1 MTQVHDLAVLGG
13 GPAGY
18 ATALRAAQLGLDVT
32 LVEERELGG
41 TCLHRGCVPTKAWLQ
56 AAKTRTTVA
65 KADRLGIGA
74 ILTGVDATK
83 VRGFAD
89 SLVSGL
95 HRGLTGLIRSR
106 GIRVVPGHGRLVV
119 DAEGPALDVDGELLR
134 ARNVVLATG
143 SAPVTLG
150 LPTDGERILTS
161 EHALRLERLPGRA
174 VILGG
179 GVIGVEFASLWR
191 DLGVEVVLVE
201 AAPHLLP
208 NEDPDLVAVLER
220 RLGARGIDLRLGA
233 KAAGIVRDGDQV
245 RLELPDGTVTA
256 DVALIAVGRR
266 PVTGGLG
273 LEEAGVALTSTGHVS
288 ATREL
293 ATTAAGVFAVGD
305 LIAGPQLAHR
315 GYAHGIFLAEHLA
328 HLSGGRPIRPR
339 PPEDRD
345 IPRITYSSPQLA
357 SVGLTREQAAAT
369 GGCEVSDFDLRGNA
383 RALMLAPGD
392 RDAGLVRVIRRPGG
406 ALVGVH
412 VVGEDIAE
420 LIAEGTLM
428 VGWQATPDDV
438 KELVHPHPSLSEALA
453 EANLTLAGS
462 ALHMHA

>member
-18 ATALRAAQLGLDVT
+18 ATALRAAQLGLDVA

-74 ILTGVDATK
+74 ILTGVDAVK

-161 EHALRLERLPGRA
+161 EHALRLEQLPGRA

-191 DLGVEVVLVE
+191 DLGVDVVLVE
-201 AAPHLLP
+201 ARPHLLP

-220 RLGARGIDLRLGA
+220 RLRARGVDLRLGA
-233 KAAGIVRDGDQV
+233 KAEGIVRDGDQV
-245 RLELPDGTVTA
+245 RLELSDGTVTA

-293 ATTAAGVFAVGD
+293 ATR
-305 LIAGPQLAHR
+305 LAH
-315 GYAHGIFLAEHLA
+315 
-328 HLSGGRPIRPR
+328 
-339 PPEDRD
+339 
-345 IPRITYSSPQLA
+345 
-357 SVGLTREQAAAT
+357 
-369 GGCEVSDFDLRGNA
+369 
-383 RALMLAPGD
+383 AL
-392 RDAGLVRVIRRPGG
+392 RDAVQRP
-406 ALVGVH
+406 
-412 VVGEDIAE
+412 
-420 LIAEGTLM
+420 
-428 VGWQATPDDV
+428 
-438 KELVHPHPSLSEALA
+438 
-453 EANLTLAGS
+453 
-462 ALHMHA
+462 

>member
-1 MTQVHDLAVLGG
+1 MTQVHDLAILGG

-18 ATALRAAQLGLDVT
+18 ATALRATQLGLDVA
-32 LVEERELGG
+32 LVEEKDVGG

-56 AAKTRTTVA
+56 AAKICATVT
-65 KADRLGIGA
+65 KADRVGIGA
-74 ILTGVDATK
+74 ILTGVDAAK
-83 VRGFAD
+83 VRSFAD
-89 SLVSGL
+89 SVVSGL

-134 ARNVVLATG
+134 AHNIVLATG

-191 DLGVEVVLVE
+191 DLGVDVILVE

-208 NEDPDLVAVLER
+208 NEDPDLVAMLER
-220 RLGARGIDLRLGA
+220 RLRDRGVELRLGE
-233 KAAGIVRDGDQV
+233 KAEGIVRDGDQV
-245 RLELPDGTVTA
+245 RLQLSEEIITA

-266 PVTGGLG
+266 PLTSGLG

-288 ATREL
+288 TTREL
-293 ATTAAGVFAVGD
+293 ATTIARVFAVGD
-305 LIAGPQLAHR
+305 LVVGPQLAHR

-328 HLSGGRPIRPR
+328 HLMGGRPIRPR

-345 IPRITYSSPQLA
+345 IPRITYSSPQFA
-357 SVGLTREQAAAT
+357 SVGMTREQAAAT
-369 GGCEVSDFDLRGNA
+369 GGCEFSDFDLRGNA

-392 RDAGLVRVIRRPGG
+392 RNAGLVRVVRRPDGPV
-406 ALVGVH
+406 VGVH
-412 VVGEDIAE
+412 VVGDEIAE

-438 KELVHPHPSLSEALA
+438 KDLIHPHPSLSEALA
-453 EANLTLAGS
+453 EARLALAGS
-462 ALHMHA
+462 ALHMHT

>member
-1 MTQVHDLAVLGG
+1 MMQVHDLAILGG

-18 ATALRAAQLGLDVT
+18 ATALRATQLGLDVA
-32 LVEERELGG
+32 LVEEKDVGG

-56 AAKTRTTVA
+56 AAKIRATVT
-65 KADRLGIGA
+65 KADRVGIGA
-74 ILTGVDATK
+74 ILTGVDAAK
-83 VRGFAD
+83 VRSFAD
-89 SLVSGL
+89 SVVSGL
-95 HRGLTGLIRSR
+95 HRGLTSLIRSR
-106 GIRVVPGHGRLVV
+106 GIRVIPGHGRLVV
-119 DAEGPALDVDGELLR
+119 DAEGPALDVDGEILR
-134 ARNVVLATG
+134 AHNIVLATG

-179 GVIGVEFASLWR
+179 GVIGVEFASLWH
-191 DLGVEVVLVE
+191 DLGVDVVLVE

-220 RLGARGIDLRLGA
+220 RLRARGVELRLGE
-233 KAAGIVRDGDQV
+233 KAEGIVRDGDQV
-245 RLELPDGTVTA
+245 RLQLPEEIITA

-266 PVTGGLG
+266 PLTNGLG
-273 LEEAGVALTSTGHVS
+273 LEEAGAALTSTGHVS
-288 ATREL
+288 TTREL
-293 ATTAAGVFAVGD
+293 ATTIAKVFAVGD
-305 LIAGPQLAHR
+305 LVMSPQLAHR

-328 HLSGGRPIRPR
+328 HLMGGRPIRPR

-345 IPRITYSSPQLA
+345 IPRITYSSPQFA
-357 SVGLTREQAAAT
+357 SVGMTREQAAAT
-369 GGCEVSDFDLRGNA
+369 GGCEFSDFDLRGNA

-392 RDAGLVRVIRRPGG
+392 RDAGLVRVVRRPGG
-406 ALVGVH
+406 PVVGVH
-412 VVGEDIAE
+412 VVGDEIAE

-438 KELVHPHPSLSEALA
+438 KDLIHPHPSLSEALA
-453 EANLTLAGS
+453 EVNLALAGS
-462 ALHMHA
+462 ALHMHT

>member
-1 MTQVHDLAVLGG
+1 MTQVHDLAILGG

-18 ATALRAAQLGLDVT
+18 ATALRATQLGLDVA
-32 LVEERELGG
+32 LVEEKDVGG

-56 AAKTRTTVA
+56 AAKICATVT
-65 KADRLGIGA
+65 KADRVGIGA
-74 ILTGVDATK
+74 ILTGVDAAK
-83 VRGFAD
+83 VRSFAD
-89 SLVSGL
+89 SVVSGL

-106 GIRVVPGHGRLVV
+106 GIRMIPGHGRLVV

-134 ARNVVLATG
+134 AHNIVLATG

-191 DLGVEVVLVE
+191 DLGVDVVLVE

-208 NEDPDLVAVLER
+208 NEDPDLVAMLER
-220 RLGARGIDLRLGA
+220 RLRDRDVELRLGE
-233 KAAGIVRDGDQV
+233 KAEGIVRDGDQV
-245 RLELPDGTVTA
+245 RLQLSEEIITA

-266 PVTGGLG
+266 PLTSGLG
-273 LEEAGVALTSTGHVS
+273 LEEAGVTLTSTGHVS
-288 ATREL
+288 TTREL
-293 ATTAAGVFAVGD
+293 ATTIARVFAVGD
-305 LIAGPQLAHR
+305 LVVGPQLAHR

-328 HLSGGRPIRPR
+328 HLMGGRPIRPR

-345 IPRITYSSPQLA
+345 IPRITYSSPQFA
-357 SVGLTREQAAAT
+357 SVGMTREQAAAT
-369 GGCEVSDFDLRGNA
+369 GGCEFSDFDLRGNA

-392 RDAGLVRVIRRPGG
+392 RNAGLVRVVRRPDGPV
-406 ALVGVH
+406 VGVH
-412 VVGEDIAE
+412 VVGDEIAE

-438 KELVHPHPSLSEALA
+438 KDLIHPHPSLSEALA
-453 EANLTLAGS
+453 EANLALAGS
-462 ALHMHA
+462 ALHMHT

>member
-1 MTQVHDLAVLGG
+1 MQVHDLAILGG

-18 ATALRAAQLGLDVT
+18 ATALRATQLGLEVA
-32 LVEERELGG
+32 LVEEKDVGG

-56 AAKTRTTVA
+56 AAKIRATVT
-65 KADRLGIGA
+65 KADRVGIGA
-74 ILTGVDATK
+74 ILTGVDAAK
-83 VRGFAD
+83 VRSFAD
-89 SLVSGL
+89 SVVSGL
-95 HRGLTGLIRSR
+95 HRGLTSLIRSR
-106 GIRVVPGHGRLVV
+106 GIRVIPGHGRLVV
-119 DAEGPALDVDGELLR
+119 DAEGPALDVDGEVLG
-134 ARNVVLATG
+134 AHNIVLATG

-179 GVIGVEFASLWR
+179 GVIGVEFASLWH
-191 DLGVEVVLVE
+191 DLGVDVVLVE

-220 RLGARGIDLRLGA
+220 RLRARGVELRLGE
-233 KAAGIVRDGDQV
+233 KAEGIVRDGDQV
-245 RLELPDGTVTA
+245 RLQLPEEIITA

-266 PVTGGLG
+266 PLTNGLG
-273 LEEAGVALTSTGHVS
+273 LEEAGAALTSTGHVS
-288 ATREL
+288 TTREL
-293 ATTAAGVFAVGD
+293 ATTIAKVFAVGD
-305 LIAGPQLAHR
+305 LVMGPQLAHR

-328 HLSGGRPIRPR
+328 HLMGGRPIRPR

-345 IPRITYSSPQLA
+345 IPRITYSSPQFA
-357 SVGLTREQAAAT
+357 SVGMTREQAAAT
-369 GGCEVSDFDLRGNA
+369 GGCEFSDFDLRGNA

-392 RDAGLVRVIRRPGG
+392 RDAGLVRVVRRPGG
-406 ALVGVH
+406 PVVGVH
-412 VVGEDIAE
+412 VVGDEIAE

-438 KELVHPHPSLSEALA
+438 KDLIHPHPSLSEALA
-453 EANLTLAGS
+453 EVNLALAGS
-462 ALHMHA
+462 ALHMHT

>member
-1 MTQVHDLAVLGG
+1 MTQVPDLAILGG
-13 GPAGY
+13 GSAGY
-18 ATALRAAQLGLDVT
+18 ATALRAAQLGLDVI
-32 LVEERELGG
+32 LVEEDELGG

-56 AAKTRTTVA
+56 AAKTRATVA

-74 ILTGVDATK
+74 ILTGVDLAR

-106 GIRVVPGHGRLVV
+106 GIQVVRGRGRLMV
-119 DAEGPALDVDGELLR
+119 DSGGPGLAVGGELLR

-143 SAPVTLG
+143 AVPITLG

-161 EHALRLERLPGRA
+161 EHALRLERLPERA
-174 VILGG
+174 VIRGG

-191 DLGVEVVLVE
+191 DLGVDVTLVE

-208 NEDPDLVAVLER
+208 AEDADLVAVLER
-220 RLGARGIDLRLGA
+220 RLRSRGVGLRLGSQA
-233 KAAGIVRDGDQV
+233 EGLVRDGSEV
-245 RLELPDGTVTA
+245 HLSLPEETLTA

-266 PVTGGLG
+266 PLTDGLG
-273 LEEAGVALTSTGHVS
+273 LEDAGAQTTSSGHVKT
-288 ATREL
+288 TREL
-293 ATTAAGVFAVGD
+293 AATAAGVFAAGD

-315 GYAHGIFLAEHLA
+315 GYAHGLFLAEHLA
-328 HLSGGRPIRPR
+328 HLAGRHPSRPR
-339 PPEDRD
+339 PPQDSD
-345 IPRITYSSPQLA
+345 IPRITYSAPQLA

-383 RALMLAPGD
+383 RALMLATGD
-392 RDAGLVRVIRRPGG
+392 RDPGLVRVVRRPGG
-406 ALVGVH
+406 AVAGIH
-412 VVGEDIAE
+412 VVGDDVAE
-420 LIAEGTLM
+420 LIAEGSLM

-438 KELVHPHPSLSEALA
+438 KELIHPHPTLSEALG
-453 EANLTLAGS
+453 EANLALAGS
-462 ALHMHA
+462 PLHMHT

>member
-1 MTQVHDLAVLGG
+1 MTQVHDLAILGG

-18 ATALRAAQLGLDVT
+18 ATALRATQLGLDVA
-32 LVEERELGG
+32 LVEEKEVGG

-56 AAKTRTTVA
+56 AAKIRAAVA
-65 KADRLGIGA
+65 KADRVGIGA
-74 ILTGVDATK
+74 ILTGVDAAK
-83 VRGFAD
+83 VRSFAD
-89 SLVSGL
+89 SVVSGL
-95 HRGLTGLIRSR
+95 HRGLTSLIRSR
-106 GIRVVPGHGRLVV
+106 GIRVIPGHGRLVV

-134 ARNVVLATG
+134 AHNIALATG

-191 DLGVEVVLVE
+191 DLGVDVVLVE

-220 RLGARGIDLRLGA
+220 RLRARGVELRLGEKA
-233 KAAGIVRDGDQV
+233 KGIVRDGDQV
-245 RLELPDGTVTA
+245 RLQLPEEIITA

-266 PVTGGLG
+266 PLTSGLG

-288 ATREL
+288 TTREL
-293 ATTAAGVFAVGD
+293 ATTIARVFAVGD
-305 LIAGPQLAHR
+305 LVVGPQLAHR

-328 HLSGGRPIRPR
+328 HLMGERPIRPR

-345 IPRITYSSPQLA
+345 IPRITYSSPQFA
-357 SVGLTREQAAAT
+357 SVGMTREQAAAT
-369 GGCEVSDFDLRGNA
+369 GGCEFSDFDLRGNA

-392 RDAGLVRVIRRPGG
+392 RDAGLVRVVRRPGG
-406 ALVGVH
+406 PVVGVH
-412 VVGEDIAE
+412 AVGDEIAE

-438 KELVHPHPSLSEALA
+438 KDLMHPHPSLSEALA
-453 EANLTLAGS
+453 EANLALAGS
-462 ALHMHA
+462 ALHMHT

>member
-1 MTQVHDLAVLGG
+1 M
-13 GPAGY
+13 
-18 ATALRAAQLGLDVT
+18 
-32 LVEERELGG
+32 
-41 TCLHRGCVPTKAWLQ
+41 
-56 AAKTRTTVA
+56 
-65 KADRLGIGA
+65 
-74 ILTGVDATK
+74 
-83 VRGFAD
+83 
-89 SLVSGL
+89 
-95 HRGLTGLIRSR
+95 IRSR
-106 GIRVVPGHGRLVV
+106 GIRVVLGHGRLVV
-119 DAEGPALDVDGELLR
+119 DAKGPVLDVDGELLR

-191 DLGVEVVLVE
+191 DLGVDVVLVE
-201 AAPHLLP
+201 ATPRLLP
-208 NEDPDLVAVLER
+208 TEDPDLVAVLER
-220 RLGARGIDLRLGA
+220 RLRARGVDLRLGT
-233 KAAGIVRDGDQV
+233 KAEGIVRDGDQMH
-245 RLELPDGTVTA
+245 LELTDGTVTA

-266 PVTGGLG
+266 PVTDGLG
-273 LEEAGVALTSTGHVS
+273 LEEAGVTVASTGHVKVN
-288 ATREL
+288 REL

-328 HLSGGRPIRPR
+328 HLAGGRPIRPR

-412 VVGEDIAE
+412 VMSDDIAE
-420 LIAEGTLM
+420 LVAEGTLM
-428 VGWQATPDDV
+428 VGWQATPEDM

-453 EANLTLAGS
+453 EANLALAGS
-462 ALHMHA
+462 VLHMQA

>member
-1 MTQVHDLAVLGG
+1 MTQVHDLAILGG

-18 ATALRAAQLGLDVT
+18 ATALRATQLGLDVA
-32 LVEERELGG
+32 LVEEKDVGG

-56 AAKTRTTVA
+56 AAKICATVT
-65 KADRLGIGA
+65 KADRVGIGA
-74 ILTGVDATK
+74 ILTGVDAAK
-83 VRGFAD
+83 VRSFAD
-89 SLVSGL
+89 SVVSGL

-106 GIRVVPGHGRLVV
+106 GIRMIPGHGRLVV

-134 ARNVVLATG
+134 AHNIVLATG

-191 DLGVEVVLVE
+191 DLGVDVVLVE

-208 NEDPDLVAVLER
+208 NEDPDLVAMLER
-220 RLGARGIDLRLGA
+220 RLRDRGVELRLGE
-233 KAAGIVRDGDQV
+233 KAEGIVRDGDQV
-245 RLELPDGTVTA
+245 RLQLSEEIITA

-266 PVTGGLG
+266 PLTSGLG
-273 LEEAGVALTSTGHVS
+273 LEEAGVTLTSTGHVS
-288 ATREL
+288 TTREL
-293 ATTAAGVFAVGD
+293 ATTIARVFAVGD
-305 LIAGPQLAHR
+305 LVVGPQLAHR

-328 HLSGGRPIRPR
+328 HLMGGRPIRPR

-345 IPRITYSSPQLA
+345 IPRITYSSPQFA
-357 SVGLTREQAAAT
+357 SVGMTREQAAAT
-369 GGCEVSDFDLRGNA
+369 GGCEFSDFDLRGNA

-392 RDAGLVRVIRRPGG
+392 RNAGLVRVVRRPDGPV
-406 ALVGVH
+406 VGVH
-412 VVGEDIAE
+412 VVGDEIAE

-438 KELVHPHPSLSEALA
+438 KDLIHPHPSLSEALA
-453 EANLTLAGS
+453 EANLALAGS
-462 ALHMHA
+462 ALHMHT

>member
-1 MTQVHDLAVLGG
+1 MTQVHDLAILGG

-18 ATALRAAQLGLDVT
+18 ATALRATQLGLDVA
-32 LVEERELGG
+32 LVEEKDVGG

-56 AAKTRTTVA
+56 AAKICATVT
-65 KADRLGIGA
+65 KADRVGIGA
-74 ILTGVDATK
+74 ILTGVDAAK
-83 VRGFAD
+83 VRSFAD
-89 SLVSGL
+89 SVVSGL

-106 GIRVVPGHGRLVV
+106 GIRMIPGHGRLVV

-134 ARNVVLATG
+134 AHNIVLATG

-191 DLGVEVVLVE
+191 DLGVDVVLVE

-208 NEDPDLVAVLER
+208 NEDPDLVAMLER
-220 RLGARGIDLRLGA
+220 RLRDRGVELRLGE
-233 KAAGIVRDGDQV
+233 KAEGIVRDGDQV
-245 RLELPDGTVTA
+245 RLQLSEEIITA

-266 PVTGGLG
+266 PLTSGLG
-273 LEEAGVALTSTGHVS
+273 LEEAGVTLTSTGHVS
-288 ATREL
+288 TTREL
-293 ATTAAGVFAVGD
+293 ATTIARVFAVGD
-305 LIAGPQLAHR
+305 LVVGPQLAHR

-328 HLSGGRPIRPR
+328 HLMGGRPIRPR

-345 IPRITYSSPQLA
+345 IPRITYSSPQFA
-357 SVGLTREQAAAT
+357 SVGMTREQAAAT
-369 GGCEVSDFDLRGNA
+369 GGCEFSDFDLRGTA

-392 RDAGLVRVIRRPGG
+392 RNAGLVRVVRRPDGPV
-406 ALVGVH
+406 VGVH
-412 VVGEDIAE
+412 VVGDEIAE

-438 KELVHPHPSLSEALA
+438 KDLIHPHPSLSEALA
-453 EANLTLAGS
+453 EANLALAGS
-462 ALHMHA
+462 ALHMHT

>member
-1 MTQVHDLAVLGG
+1 M
-13 GPAGY
+13 
-18 ATALRAAQLGLDVT
+18 
-32 LVEERELGG
+32 
-41 TCLHRGCVPTKAWLQ
+41 
-56 AAKTRTTVA
+56 
-65 KADRLGIGA
+65 
-74 ILTGVDATK
+74 
-83 VRGFAD
+83 
-89 SLVSGL
+89 
-95 HRGLTGLIRSR
+95 
-106 GIRVVPGHGRLVV
+106 
-119 DAEGPALDVDGELLR
+119 
-134 ARNVVLATG
+134 
-143 SAPVTLG
+143 
-150 LPTDGERILTS
+150 
-161 EHALRLERLPGRA
+161 
-174 VILGG
+174 
-179 GVIGVEFASLWR
+179 
-191 DLGVEVVLVE
+191 
-201 AAPHLLP
+201 
-208 NEDPDLVAVLER
+208 
-220 RLGARGIDLRLGA
+220 
-233 KAAGIVRDGDQV
+233 

-293 ATTAAGVFAVGD
+293 ATTTVGVFAVGD

-412 VVGEDIAE
+412 LVGEDIAE

-428 VGWQATPDDV
+428 VGWRATPDDV
-438 KELVHPHPSLSEALA
+438 KDLIHPHPSLSEALA

>member
-1 MTQVHDLAVLGG
+1 MMQVHDLAILGG

-18 ATALRAAQLGLDVT
+18 ATALRATQLGLEVA
-32 LVEERELGG
+32 LVEEKDVGG

-56 AAKTRTTVA
+56 AAKIRATVT
-65 KADRLGIGA
+65 KADRVGIGA
-74 ILTGVDATK
+74 ILTGVDAAK
-83 VRGFAD
+83 VRSFAD
-89 SLVSGL
+89 SVVSGL
-95 HRGLTGLIRSR
+95 HRGLTSLIRSR
-106 GIRVVPGHGRLVV
+106 GIRVIPGHGRLVV
-119 DAEGPALDVDGELLR
+119 DAEGPALDVDGEVLR
-134 ARNVVLATG
+134 AHNIVLATG

-179 GVIGVEFASLWR
+179 GVIGVEFASLWH
-191 DLGVEVVLVE
+191 DLGVDVVLVE

-220 RLGARGIDLRLGA
+220 RLRARGVELRLGE
-233 KAAGIVRDGDQV
+233 KAEGIVRDGDQV
-245 RLELPDGTVTA
+245 RLQLPEEIITA

-266 PVTGGLG
+266 PLTNGLG
-273 LEEAGVALTSTGHVS
+273 LEEAGAALTSTGHVS
-288 ATREL
+288 TTREL
-293 ATTAAGVFAVGD
+293 ATTIAKVFAVGD
-305 LIAGPQLAHR
+305 LVMGPQLAHR

-328 HLSGGRPIRPR
+328 HLMGGRPIRPR

-345 IPRITYSSPQLA
+345 IPRITYSSPQFA
-357 SVGLTREQAAAT
+357 SVGMTREQAAAT
-369 GGCEVSDFDLRGNA
+369 GGCEFSDFDLRGNA

-392 RDAGLVRVIRRPGG
+392 RDAGLVRVVRRPGG
-406 ALVGVH
+406 PVVGVH
-412 VVGEDIAE
+412 VVGDEIAE

-438 KELVHPHPSLSEALA
+438 KDLIHPHPSLSEALA
-453 EANLTLAGS
+453 EVNLALAGS
-462 ALHMHA
+462 ALHMHT

>member
-1 MTQVHDLAVLGG
+1 MTQVHDLAILGG

-18 ATALRAAQLGLDVT
+18 TTALRAAQLGMDVT
-32 LVEERELGG
+32 LVEEKDLGG
-41 TCLHRGCVPTKAWLQ
+41 TCLHRGCIPTKAWLQ

-65 KADRLGIGA
+65 KADRVGIGA
-74 ILTGVDATK
+74 ILTGVDTAK

-106 GIRVVPGHGRLVV
+106 GIQVIPGHGRLVV

-161 EHALRLERLPGRA
+161 EHALRLERLPERA

-191 DLGVEVVLVE
+191 DLGVDVVLVE

-208 NEDPDLVAVLER
+208 TEDPDLVAVLER
-220 RLGARGIDLRLGA
+220 RLRARGADLRLGA
-233 KAAGIVRDGDQV
+233 KTEGIVRDGDQV
-245 RLELPDGTVTA
+245 HLKLPDGTVTA
-256 DVALIAVGRR
+256 DVALIAVGRH
-266 PVTGGLG
+266 PVTDGLG
-273 LEEAGVALTSTGHVS
+273 LEEAGVALTPTGHVS
-288 ATREL
+288 VTREL

-305 LIAGPQLAHR
+305 LVAGPQLAHR

-328 HLSGGRPIRPR
+328 HLSGGHPVQPR

-383 RALMLAPGD
+383 RALMLASGD
-392 RDAGLVRVIRRPGG
+392 RDAGLVRIIRRPGG

-412 VVGEDIAE
+412 VVGEEIAE

-453 EANLTLAGS
+453 EANLALAGS

>member
-1 MTQVHDLAVLGG
+1 MTQVHDLAILGG

-18 ATALRAAQLGLDVT
+18 ATALRATQLGLDVA
-32 LVEERELGG
+32 LVEEKDVGG

-56 AAKTRTTVA
+56 AAKIRATVT
-65 KADRLGIGA
+65 KADRVGIGA
-74 ILTGVDATK
+74 ILTGVDAAK
-83 VRGFAD
+83 VRSFAD
-89 SLVSGL
+89 SVVSGL

-106 GIRVVPGHGRLVV
+106 GIRVIPGHGRLVV
-119 DAEGPALDVDGELLR
+119 DAEGPALDVDGEVLR
-134 ARNVVLATG
+134 AHNIVLATG

-179 GVIGVEFASLWR
+179 GVIGVEFASLWH
-191 DLGVEVVLVE
+191 DLGVDVVLVE

-220 RLGARGIDLRLGA
+220 RLRARGVDLRLGT
-233 KAAGIVRDGDQV
+233 KAEGIVRDGDQV
-245 RLELPDGTVTA
+245 CLRLPEEIVTA

-266 PVTGGLG
+266 PLTSGLG
-273 LEEAGVALTSTGHVS
+273 LEEAGVTMASTGHVKVN
-288 ATREL
+288 REL

-305 LIAGPQLAHR
+305 LVMGPQLAHR

-328 HLSGGRPIRPR
+328 HLAGGRAIRPR

-345 IPRITYSSPQLA
+345 IPRITYSSPQVA
-357 SVGLTREQAAAT
+357 SVGMTRGQAAAT
-369 GGCEVSDFDLRGNA
+369 GGCEFSDFDLRGNA

-392 RDAGLVRVIRRPGG
+392 RDTGLVRVVRRPGG
-406 ALVGVH
+406 PVVGVH
-412 VVGEDIAE
+412 VVGDEIAE

-438 KELVHPHPSLSEALA
+438 KDLIHPHPSLSEALA
-453 EANLTLAGS
+453 EANLALAGS
-462 ALHMHA
+462 ALHMHT

>member
-1 MTQVHDLAVLGG
+1 MTQVHDLAILGG

-18 ATALRAAQLGLDVT
+18 ATALRATQLGLNVA
-32 LVEERELGG
+32 LVEEKEVGG

-74 ILTGVDATK
+74 ILTGVDAAK
-83 VRGFAD
+83 VRSFAD
-89 SLVSGL
+89 SVVSGL

-106 GIRVVPGHGRLVV
+106 GIRVFPGHGRLVV

-134 ARNVVLATG
+134 AHNIVLATG

-161 EHALRLERLPGRA
+161 DHALRLEQLPGRA

-191 DLGVEVVLVE
+191 DLGVDVVLVE

-208 NEDPDLVAVLER
+208 NEDPDLVAMLER
-220 RLGARGIDLRLGA
+220 RLRDRDVELRLGE
-233 KAAGIVRDGDQV
+233 KAEGIVRDGDQV
-245 RLELPDGTVTA
+245 RLQLSEEIITA

-266 PVTGGLG
+266 PLTSGLG

-288 ATREL
+288 TTREL
-293 ATTAAGVFAVGD
+293 ATTIARVFAVGD
-305 LIAGPQLAHR
+305 LVAGPQLAHR

-328 HLSGGRPIRPR
+328 HLMGGRPIRPC

-345 IPRITYSSPQLA
+345 IPRITYSSPQFA
-357 SVGLTREQAAAT
+357 SVGMTREQAAAT
-369 GGCEVSDFDLRGNA
+369 GGCEFSDFDLRGNA
-383 RALMLAPGD
+383 RALMLTPGD
-392 RDAGLVRVIRRPGG
+392 RDAGLVRVVRRPDGPV
-406 ALVGVH
+406 VGVH
-412 VVGEDIAE
+412 VVGDEIAE

-438 KELVHPHPSLSEALA
+438 KDLIHPHPSLSEALA
-453 EANLTLAGS
+453 EANLALAGS
-462 ALHMHA
+462 ALHMHT

>member
-1 MTQVHDLAVLGG
+1 MTQVHDLAILGG

-18 ATALRAAQLGLDVT
+18 ATALRATQLGLDVA
-32 LVEERELGG
+32 LVEEKDVGG

-56 AAKTRTTVA
+56 AAKICATVT
-65 KADRLGIGA
+65 KADRVGIGA
-74 ILTGVDATK
+74 ILTGVDAAK
-83 VRGFAD
+83 VRSFAD
-89 SLVSGL
+89 SVVSGL

-106 GIRVVPGHGRLVV
+106 GIRMIPGHGRLVV

-134 ARNVVLATG
+134 AHNIVLATG

-191 DLGVEVVLVE
+191 DLGVDVVLVE

-208 NEDPDLVAVLER
+208 NEDPDLVAMLER
-220 RLGARGIDLRLGA
+220 RLRDRGVELRLGE
-233 KAAGIVRDGDQV
+233 KAEGIVRDGDQV
-245 RLELPDGTVTA
+245 RLQLSEEIITA

-266 PVTGGLG
+266 PLTSGLG
-273 LEEAGVALTSTGHVS
+273 LEEAGVTLTSTGHVS
-288 ATREL
+288 TTREL
-293 ATTAAGVFAVGD
+293 ATTIARVFAVGD
-305 LIAGPQLAHR
+305 LVVGPQLAHR

-328 HLSGGRPIRPR
+328 HLMGGRPIRPR

-345 IPRITYSSPQLA
+345 IPRITYSSPQFA
-357 SVGLTREQAAAT
+357 SVGMTREQAAAT
-369 GGCEVSDFDLRGNA
+369 GSCEFSDFDLRGNA

-392 RDAGLVRVIRRPGG
+392 RNAGLVRVVRRPDGPV
-406 ALVGVH
+406 VGVH
-412 VVGEDIAE
+412 VVGDEIAE

-438 KELVHPHPSLSEALA
+438 KDLIHPHPSLSEALA
-453 EANLTLAGS
+453 EANLALAGS
-462 ALHMHA
+462 ALHMHT

>member
-1 MTQVHDLAVLGG
+1 MTQVHDLAILGG

-18 ATALRAAQLGLDVT
+18 ATALRATQLGLDVA
-32 LVEERELGG
+32 LVEEKEVGG

-74 ILTGVDATK
+74 ILTGVDAAK
-83 VRGFAD
+83 VRSFAD
-89 SLVSGL
+89 SVVSGL

-106 GIRVVPGHGRLVV
+106 GIRVIPGHGRLVV
-119 DAEGPALDVDGELLR
+119 DTEGPALDVDGELLR
-134 ARNVVLATG
+134 AHNIVLATG
-143 SAPVTLG
+143 STPVTLG

-161 EHALRLERLPGRA
+161 EHALRLERLPERA

-179 GVIGVEFASLWR
+179 GVIG
-191 DLGVEVVLVE
+191 VE

-220 RLGARGIDLRLGA
+220 RLRARGVELRLGE
-233 KAAGIVRDGDQV
+233 KAEGIVRDGDQV
-245 RLELPDGTVTA
+245 RLQLSEEIITA

-266 PVTGGLG
+266 PLTSGLG

-288 ATREL
+288 TTREL
-293 ATTAAGVFAVGD
+293 ATTIARVFAVGD
-305 LIAGPQLAHR
+305 LVAGPQLAHR

-328 HLSGGRPIRPR
+328 HLMGERPIRPR

-345 IPRITYSSPQLA
+345 IPRITYSSPQFA
-357 SVGLTREQAAAT
+357 SVGMTREQAAAT
-369 GGCEVSDFDLRGNA
+369 GGCEFSDFDLRGNA

-392 RDAGLVRVIRRPGG
+392 RDAGLVRVVRRPDGPI
-406 ALVGVH
+406 VGVH
-412 VVGEDIAE
+412 AIGDDIAE

-453 EANLTLAGS
+453 EANLALAGS
-462 ALHMHA
+462 ALHMHT

>member
-1 MTQVHDLAVLGG
+1 MTQVHDLAILGG

-18 ATALRAAQLGLDVT
+18 ATALRATQLGLDVAM
-32 LVEERELGG
+32 VEEREVGG

-56 AAKTRTTVA
+56 AAKTRTTIA

-74 ILTGVDATK
+74 ILTGVDAAK
-83 VRGFAD
+83 VRDFAD

-106 GIRVVPGHGRLVV
+106 DIRLVPGHGRLVV

-134 ARNVVLATG
+134 ARNIVLATG
-143 SAPVTLG
+143 SVPVTLG

-161 EHALRLERLPGRA
+161 EHALRLDKLPGRA

-191 DLGVEVVLVE
+191 DLGVDVVLVE

-220 RLGARGIDLRLGA
+220 RLRARGVDLRLGT
-233 KAAGIVRDGDQV
+233 KAEGIVRDGDQV
-245 RLELPDGTVTA
+245 CLRLPEEIVTA

-266 PVTGGLG
+266 PLTSGLG
-273 LEEAGVALTSTGHVS
+273 LEEAGVTMASTGHVKVN
-288 ATREL
+288 REL

-305 LIAGPQLAHR
+305 LVVGPQLAHR

-328 HLSGGRPIRPR
+328 HLAGGRAIRPR

-345 IPRITYSSPQLA
+345 IPRITYSSPQVA
-357 SVGLTREQAAAT
+357 SVGMTRGQAAAT
-369 GGCEVSDFDLRGNA
+369 GGCEFSDFDLRGNA

-392 RDAGLVRVIRRPGG
+392 RDTGLVRVVRRPGG
-406 ALVGVH
+406 PVVGVH
-412 VVGEDIAE
+412 VVGDEIAE

-438 KELVHPHPSLSEALA
+438 KDLIHPHPSLSEALA
-453 EANLTLAGS
+453 EANLALAGS
-462 ALHMHA
+462 ALHMHT

>member
-18 ATALRAAQLGLDVT
+18 ATALRAAQLGLDVA

-74 ILTGVDATK
+74 ILTRVDAAK

-134 ARNVVLATG
+134 AHNVVLATG

-161 EHALRLERLPGRA
+161 EHALRLEQLPGRA

-191 DLGVEVVLVE
+191 DLGVDVVLVE
-201 AAPHLLP
+201 ARPHLLP

-220 RLGARGIDLRLGA
+220 RLRARGVDLRLGA
-233 KAAGIVRDGDQV
+233 KAEGIVRDGDQV

-266 PVTGGLG
+266 PVTDGLG
-273 LEEAGVALTSTGHVS
+273 LEDAGVALTPTGHVS
-288 ATREL
+288 VTREL
-293 ATTAAGVFAVGD
+293 TTTAAGVFAVGD
-305 LIAGPQLAHR
+305 LVAGPQLAHR
-315 GYAHGIFLAEHLA
+315 GYAHGIFLAEHLT
-328 HLSGGRPIRPR
+328 HLAGGRPIRPR

-369 GGCEVSDFDLRGNA
+369 GGCEISDFDLRGNA
-383 RALMLAPGD
+383 RALMLTPGD
-392 RDAGLVRVIRRPGG
+392 RDAGLVRVVRRPDGPI
-406 ALVGVH
+406 VGVH
-412 VVGEDIAE
+412 AIGDDIAE

-438 KELVHPHPSLSEALA
+438 KELIHPHPSLSEALA
-453 EANLTLAGS
+453 EANLALAGS
-462 ALHMHA
+462 ALHMHT